1 ARRPAWALALA
12 AVPVLALAAIAAV
25 TLSGGDGDG
34 GGGDTTAP
42 ATTAAPDGPAVAG
55 TVARTVR
62 VSGRP
67 NGVVA
72 SGGLVWVLRSRSNR
86 VLALRAPNGQR
97 ASFRPRVGSFPAA
110 MAAGF
115 GRLWVGNQGQSQ
127 LVAIGLRSHRRIGA
141 AIQLPTEGKVV
152 GVAAGER
159 GVWVGIRGDPGRI
172 VRVSPGERRIV
183 KEIPMPDGV
192 QDLAVGEGAVWVIGR
207 RSNTVTRVDVA
218 SGEMRA
224 INVGADP
231 AGIAIGGHAVWVANS
246 GDDTVTRVDAGS
258 LVTRVIGVG
267 DGPYRI
273 AAGDDV
279 VWVANRNESTLT
291 RIDPETNRAVA
302 DPVEVASNP
311 FALDV
316 SGSRVWVTS
325 PPDSTVQRIDF

>member
-1 ARRPAWALALA
+1 
-12 AVPVLALAAIAAV
+12 V
-25 TLSGGDGDG
+25 GGLQPLEE
-34 GGGDTTAP
+34 AHR
-42 ATTAAPDGPAVAG
+42 A
-55 TVARTVR
+55 
-62 VSGRP
+62 
-67 NGVVA
+67 GVVA
-72 SGGLVWVLRSRSNR
+72 AGGLVWVLRSRSDR
-86 VLALRAPNGQR
+86 VIALRAPNGRR
-97 ASFRPRVGSFPAA
+97 AGFRPRVGSFPAA
-110 MAAGF
+110 MAAGY
-115 GRLWVGNQGQSQ
+115 GRLWVGSQGRSE
-127 LVAIGLRSHRRIGA
+127 LVAIGLRSHERVGA
-141 AIQLPTEGKVV
+141 PIQLPTEGKVV
-152 GVAAGER
+152 GVATGER

-231 AGIAIGGHAVWVANS
+231 AGLAIGSQGVWVTNS
-246 GDDTVTRVDAGS
+246 SDDTITRIDTGS

-273 AAGDDV
+273 AAGNGV

-291 RIDPETNRAVA
+291 RIDPETNRPVA
-302 DPVEVASNP
+302 DPVEVGSNP

-325 PPDSTVQRIDF
+325 PPDSTVQRVDF